1 MGKIIRILLADD
13 HTIVRQGM
21 AQLLEQQPDLKVVG
35 EANNGNKAVEMA
47 IKLTPDLVILD
58 IAMPLLN
65 GIEAAKRIRKE
76 LPDCKILI
84 LSMYSHEHYIHQLLE
99 TGVSGYLLKDSS
111 GIEIVQAIRDAMK
124 NKTVMSPS
132 ISKKIEN
139 SLMSPYKNHSREERY
154 NILSNREREVFQ
166 LIAEGFSTKQITEM
180 LFISISTV
188 KSHRSKIMTKL
199 GVDSPTHLVRIA
211 IKLGLVDPD
220 F

>member
-1 MGKIIRILLADD
+1 MGKILRVLLADD

-21 AQLLEQQPDLKVVG
+21 AHLLEQQLDIKVVG
-35 EANNGNKAVEMA
+35 EANNGNVAVEMA
-47 IKLTPDLVILD
+47 IDIVPDIVILD

-84 LSMYSHEHYIHQLLE
+84 VSMYSHEHYIHKLLE

-111 GIEIVQAIRDAMK
+111 GVEIIKAIRGAMK
-124 NKTVMSPS
+124 NEMVMSPS
-132 ISKKIEN
+132 ISKKIEE
-139 SLMSPYKNHSREERY
+139 SLLSPYKKYSREERY
-154 NILSNREREVFQ
+154 NNLSNREREVFQ
-166 LIAEGFSTKQITEM
+166 LIAEGFTARQITEM

-188 KSHRSKIMTKL
+188 KSHRSKIMEKL

-211 IKLGLVDPD
+211 INLGLVDSD

>member
-1 MGKIIRILLADD
+1 MGKIIKVLLADD

-21 AQLLEQQPDLKVVG
+21 KHLLEEQADIKVVG
-35 EANNGNKAVEMA
+35 EANNGNVAVKMA
-47 IKLTPDLVILD
+47 AELTPDVVILD

-65 GIEAAKRIRKE
+65 GIEAAKRIRKA
-76 LPDCKILI
+76 LPECKILI

-111 GIEIVQAIRDAMK
+111 GLEIIQAIRAAMK
-124 NKTVMSPS
+124 NETVMSPS
-132 ISKKIEN
+132 IQEKIEA
-139 SLMSPYKNHSREERY
+139 SLLSPYKKFSREERY
-154 NILSNREREVFQ
+154 NNLSNREREVFQ
-166 LIAEGFSTKQITEM
+166 LIAEGFSARQIAEM

-188 KSHRSKIMTKL
+188 KSHRAKIMEKL
-199 GVDSPTHLVRIA
+199 GIDSPTHLVRIA